1 MTGTD
6 KEKDYVRQ
14 MRAKCL
20 GARGRAFVGRCPR
33 FLRGRET
40 EGNLDEAQGL
50 CADPRNHAWVL
61 IKCP

>member
-1 MTGTD
+1 MFDRCG
-6 KEKDYVRQ
+6 RN
-14 MRAKCL
+14 AS
-20 GARGRAFVGRCPR
+20 GRGVAPSWGRRPR